1 MKARYSK
8 FLNAKPKV
16 YGIEIL
22 DIYLIF
28 MVWIL
33 SSMLGTGDLVKIIL
47 PAFAGIGLIYY
58 KKKFTPHY
66 LYFLLKKKKY
76 TKIHIRRIKGDISEA

>member
-28 MVWIL
+28 MVWMV
-33 SSMLGTGDLVKIIL
+33 SSFIGVGELLRVFL
-47 PAFAGIGLIYY
+47 PMIAGAGIIYY

-66 LYFLLKKKKY
+66 LYFVLRKKKY
-76 TKIHIRRIKGDISEA
+76 TKILVGVKSEEL